1 MAGINAERQAEKI
14 TAFKLEHLEGVLIQ
28 SLPDSYIDTM
38 ENVDQAETNKIKA
51 SSWSSV
57 FKQAAE
63 NLRIPFNFAP
73 QVLVRLREEGYM
85 KSAPPKEGAQSVISR
100 IYFANNCAI

>member
-1 MAGINAERQAEKI
+1 M
-14 TAFKLEHLEGVLIQ
+14 IQ

-38 ENVDQAETNKIKA
+38 ENSDHDEAREIKA

-63 NLRIPFNFAP
+63 NLKIPFSFAP
-73 QVLVRLREEGYM
+73 KVLVRLKEEGFM
-85 KSAPPKEGAQSVISR
+85 NSAPPKEGAQSVISR
-100 IYFANNCAI
+100 IYSQITAQFKPITS